1 MTYSTCEQ
9 TNLGASDLS
18 TINQFSG
25 IFKNRW
31 EQPRESSLTH
41 SNIQNNHKVQS
52 TISAQPAYEKEE
64 IEATVDSGL
73 PKLDFAVEENYLDGI
88 KLV

>member
-41 SNIQNNHKVQS
+41 SNIQNNQVQS